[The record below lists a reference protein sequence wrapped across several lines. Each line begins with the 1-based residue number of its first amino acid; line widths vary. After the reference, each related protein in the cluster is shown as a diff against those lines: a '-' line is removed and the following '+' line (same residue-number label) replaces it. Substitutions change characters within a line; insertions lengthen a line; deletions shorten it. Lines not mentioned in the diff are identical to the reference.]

1 MSSQINQ
8 LDSIKIIINKKN
20 IVLGKSTQIYS
31 DVNTDFNY
39 LFGKPK
45 MWDIIGYIRDYTYK
59 LDVFTIQKENLKL
72 DVMALINTVAI
83 IPFDQIIVDNPML
96 LGHKLKGWDQ
106 NLFIKERLT

>member
-8 LDSIKIIINKKN
+8 IDSIKIITNKKN

-45 MWDIIGYIRDYTYK
+45 MWDIIRYIPDDTYK
-59 LDVFTIQKENLKL
+59 LDLFTIQKENLKL
-72 DVMALINTVAI
+72 DVLALGSTVAI
-83 IPFDQIIVDNPML
+83 IPFDQKIVDNPLL
-96 LGHKLKGWDQ
+96 LGRKLKGWDQ